1 MALLCETVTGA
12 SMRELLAARDAA
24 TVGDMVELRLD
35 GVADVDVAGALRGR
49 RTPAVVTCRASWEG
63 GRFDGSEEERRA
75 ILRRALEA
83 GAEFVDVEWRAG
95 FDDVIALDP
104 ARAVVSFHD
113 FTGIPAGL
121 EDRVAAM
128 RRTGAGTIKVA
139 YAASRL
145 CDTLPLRAIGA
156 QGDAVVV
163 AMGDPGA
170 PSRLLAS
177 RYGSRWTFAG
187 HAVAPGQMPAARMR
201 DAFRFRAIGAG
212 TRLFGV
218 VSRTAMHSLSPV
230 MHNAAFAAAGI
241 DAAYVPLTTDD
252 FADFLAYAEA
262 MGLEGA
268 SVTIPFKLDALR
280 AAAVKEP
287 IALAVGA
294 ANTLR
299 RLPVDRLWE
308 ATNTDVDGFLAP
320 LEGRFPRG
328 MTNVR
333 ATVLGAGGSA
343 RAVVAALVSRGAR
356 VTVCARRVEQAGEV
370 ATAHGAA
377 VAAWPPPVGS
387 WDLLVNCTPLGGA
400 NRRHE
405 SPMSAVALDGRV
417 VYDLTYGDGDS
428 ALVAEARRAGCV
440 VLDGLPMLVAQAEQ
454 QFEWW
459 TGQRPAPGV
468 MQAAASGAMAPRS
481 RASSELPRLEPR
493 SRGSSDPPQRE
504 QTDRT

>member
-1 MALLCETVTGA
+1 
-12 SMRELLAARDAA
+12 MRELLAARDAA
-24 TVGDMVELRLD
+24 TAGDMVELRLD
-35 GVADVDVAGALRGR
+35 GVGDLDVAGALQGR

-75 ILRRALEA
+75 ILRRALDA

-95 FDDVIALDP
+95 FDDVIARDP
-104 ARAVVSFHD
+104 ARVVVSFHD
-113 FTGIPAGL
+113 FTGMPAGL

-139 YAASRL
+139 YAARAL
-145 CDTLPLRAIGA
+145 CDTLPLRAIGE
-156 QGDAVVV
+156 QGQAVVIG
-163 AMGDPGA
+163 MGEPGV
-170 PSRLLAS
+170 PSRLLAA
-177 RYGSRWTFAG
+177 RYHSRWTFAG
-187 HAVAPGQMPAARMR
+187 QGVAPGQMPAARMR
-201 DAFRFRAIGAG
+201 DAFRFRTVGDA

-241 DAAYVPLTTDD
+241 DAVYVPLTTDD
-252 FADFLAYAEA
+252 FADFLAYAGA
-262 MGLEGA
+262 MGFEGT

-280 AAAVKEP
+280 AASVHEP
-287 IALAVGA
+287 IAAAIGA

-299 RLPVDRLWE
+299 RGALDAWE

-320 LEGRFPRG
+320 LGPLFQKG
-328 MTNVR
+328 LAGVR
-333 ATVLGAGGSA
+333 AAVLGAGGSA
-343 RAVVAALVSRGAR
+343 RAVAAALGSRGAI
-356 VTVCARRVEQAGEV
+356 VTVHARRAAQAADV
-370 ATAHGAA
+370 ARAFGAEP
-377 VAAWPPPVGS
+377 AALPPSPGS

-405 SPMSAVALDGRV
+405 SPMAGQPLDGRA
-417 VYDLTYGDGDS
+417 VYDLAYGDGDS

-440 VLDGLPMLVAQAEQ
+440 VLDGLPMLIAQAER

-468 MQAAASGAMAPRS
+468 MQAAALGA
-481 RASSELPRLEPR
+481 L
-493 SRGSSDPPQRE
+493 G
-504 QTDRT
+504 RTTTTTEATA

>member
-1 MALLCETVTGA
+1 MTLLCETVTGA
-12 SMRELLAARDAA
+12 SMRELLAAREAA

-35 GVADVDVAGALRGR
+35 GVPDLDVAGALHGR
-49 RTPAVVTCRASWEG
+49 RTPAVVTCRAAWEG

-104 ARAVVSFHD
+104 ARVVVSFHD

-139 YAASRL
+139 YAARAL
-145 CDTLPLRAIGA
+145 CDTLPLRAIGE
-156 QGDAVVV
+156 QGQAVVIG
-163 AMGDPGA
+163 MGEPGV
-170 PSRLLAS
+170 PSRLLAA
-177 RYGSRWTFAG
+177 RYGSRWAFAG
-187 HAVAPGQMPAARMR
+187 QAVAPGQMPAARMR
-201 DAFRFRAIGAG
+201 DAFRFRSVGAA

-218 VSRTAMHSLSPV
+218 VSRTAMHSLSPI

-241 DAAYVPLTTDD
+241 DAVYVPLTTDD

-262 MGLEGA
+262 MGFEGA

-280 AAAVKEP
+280 AAEAHDPV
-287 IALAVGA
+287 AAAVGA

-299 RLPVDRLWE
+299 RPASGAWE
-308 ATNTDVDGFLAP
+308 AANTDVEGFLAP
-320 LEGRFPRG
+320 LEPRFPKG
-328 MTNVR
+328 LTGIR
-333 ATVLGAGGSA
+333 AAVLGAGGSA
-343 RAVVAALVSRGAR
+343 RAVVAALRARGAK
-356 VTVCARRVEQAGEV
+356 VTVHARRAEQAADV
-370 ATAHGAA
+370 ATAFGA
-377 VAAWPPPVGS
+377 VPAALPPTPGS

-405 SPMSAVALDGRV
+405 SPMAGQPLEGRV

-428 ALVAEARRAGCV
+428 ALVADARRAGRV
-440 VLDGLPMLVAQAEQ
+440 VLDGLPMLVAQAER

-468 MQAAASGAMAPRS
+468 MQAAALTALG
-481 RASSELPRLEPR
+481 
-493 SRGSSDPPQRE
+493 
-504 QTDRT
+504 RTAIEAT